1 MFLLKTEDQLSACL
15 VLSLLPVFFCLL
27 FTVLFFIEKNQNAE
41 IISTSINSLVQTLSR
56 KLPVFNDYNGL
67 ALLINQ
73 FLDYDRNMTKAVD
86 RLSEQIDHFV
96 VEGLTTAV
104 TTSIEKTLMDSIGP
118 SIERATDAIVTLST
132 DVVEKENAGMKDL
145 ALNFSTA
152 LSSELSYQF
161 EPMIKQISEVAGT
174 LSDSKS
180 YLDIATKSMEAYK
193 QNALELQ
200 TLTSRTLVDYE
211 TSKESFSKDIHDI
224 AESFVQFGQASK
236 EYNQRAAS
244 NQLQFES
251 ATTALKGSMEEE
263 ARTLRLLLDGI
274 FVEARNT
281 EVQAAQS
288 QKMNEKY
295 LEVMSVQIDKFSQEL
310 TARNKEFTVEN
321 AARNKELF
329 EGLSTTISEF
339 VRLQSAQIKDQ
350 NDKVG
355 AHSLEILQ
363 SMEKASQDIRT
374 SSGQIRLAFDELE
387 AARVREEEAA
397 KGRKSGLFGRKG

>member
-1 MFLLKTEDQLSACL
+1 
-15 VLSLLPVFFCLL
+15 
-27 FTVLFFIEKNQNAE
+27 
-41 IISTSINSLVQTLSR
+41 
-56 KLPVFNDYNGL
+56 
-67 ALLINQ
+67 
-73 FLDYDRNMTKAVD
+73 
-86 RLSEQIDHFV
+86 
-96 VEGLTTAV
+96 
-104 TTSIEKTLMDSIGP
+104 
-118 SIERATDAIVTLST
+118 
-132 DVVEKENAGMKDL
+132 
-145 ALNFSTA
+145 
-152 LSSELSYQF
+152 
-161 EPMIKQISEVAGT
+161 
-174 LSDSKS
+174 
-180 YLDIATKSMEAYK
+180 
-193 QNALELQ
+193 
-200 TLTSRTLVDYE
+200 VDYE